1 MKICQMQF
9 FIQESTY
16 TKNVLKHFHIKK
28 AHALSTPFVV
38 WLIDIKNENFH
49 PKGVFGR
56 VDFWED
62 G

>member
-1 MKICQMQF
+1 MQF

-49 PKGVFGR
+49 PKGVLGR
-56 VDFWED
+56 VDF
-62 G
+62 

>member
-1 MKICQMQF
+1 MQF
-9 FIQESTY
+9 FIHESTY

-38 WLIDIKNENFH
+38 WFIDIKKDNFH

-56 VDFWED
+56 VDFRED